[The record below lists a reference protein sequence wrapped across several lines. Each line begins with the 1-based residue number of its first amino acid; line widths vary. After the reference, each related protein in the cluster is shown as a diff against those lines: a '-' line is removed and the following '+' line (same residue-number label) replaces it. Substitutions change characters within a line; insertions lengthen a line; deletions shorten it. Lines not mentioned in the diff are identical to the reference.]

1 MTLHGLM
8 WRIQIN
14 LAGAKQR
21 DIKRKKQNRRKQMK
35 KLTAGIFA
43 TLLAVVSVGAAR
55 ADIASSQYVDDK
67 VDTVETSVTTLSGRV
82 DTAEGEIA
90 TLTSG
95 LAGKQDKALITSADY
110 EENISSETGYPSVAA
125 VKAAIDAAT
134 DGMVT
139 DVSGK
144 VNIAQGAGAANK
156 AVITG
161 ADGNITTGEV
171 TSGMIADGTIVD
183 ADISASAA
191 IKASKITGL
200 GGLASQDTVG
210 AGDIEAG
217 AIVNADISASAAIDQ
232 SKINGLEAS
241 LGAKENVA
249 NRVTTTTWDTNKTSD
264 EKYPTA
270 GAVNAAITTAT
281 SGITTDISELTTQVE
296 ENTQGIADNASDIS
310 TNTSA
315 IGTLTSLTTTEQG
328 NLVGAINEVAGE
340 VADVSGDIALK
351 QNITDNTFQ
360 TTEKTV
366 PGAVN
371 ELKTAVDAAA
381 GAAAAAQTAA
391 DAKIPKPS
399 GECSNPTNKC
409 VLVSNGTSS
418 FEWEVVAR
426 GVSPDVGE

>member
-1 MTLHGLM
+1 
-8 WRIQIN
+8 
-14 LAGAKQR
+14 
-21 DIKRKKQNRRKQMK
+21 MK

-67 VDTVETSVTTLSGRV
+67 VGTVETSVTTLSGRV
-82 DTAEGEIA
+82 DTAEGEIETLGTELDAKLDSA
-90 TLTSG
+90 TAASTYATQSALTSG
-95 LAGKQDKALITSADY
+95 LADKQDKELITSAEY
-110 EENISSETGYPSVAA
+110 AKHVSSETGYPSVAA
-125 VKAAIDAAT
+125 VEAAIDAAT

-144 VNIAQGAGAANK
+144 VDVAQGAGAANK

-171 TSGMIADGTIVD
+171 TSGMIADGTIVN

-191 IKASKITGL
+191 IDASKITGL

-249 NRVTTTTWDTNKTSD
+249 NRVTTTTWDTNKNSD
-264 EKYPTA
+264 EMYPTA

-281 SGITTDISELTTQVE
+281 SGITTDVSELTAQVE
-296 ENTQGIADNASDIS
+296 ENTQGIADNASGIL
-310 TNTSA
+310 TNKSA

-328 NLVGAINEVAGE
+328 NLVGAINEV
-340 VADVSGDIALK
+340 DGDI
-351 QNITDNTFQ
+351 
-360 TTEKTV
+360 TTI
-366 PGAVN
+366 N
-371 ELKTAVDAAA
+371 SELA
-381 GAAAAAQTAA
+381 G
-391 DAKIPKPS
+391 KIPMPD

-409 VLVSNGTSS
+409 VLVSNGTDA

-426 GVSPDVGE
+426 GVSQGDGE

>member
-1 MTLHGLM
+1 
-8 WRIQIN
+8 
-14 LAGAKQR
+14 
-21 DIKRKKQNRRKQMK
+21 MK

-67 VDTVETSVTTLSGRV
+67 VGTVETSVTTLSGRV
-82 DTAEGEIA
+82 DTAEGEIETLGTELDAKLDSA
-90 TLTSG
+90 TAASTYATQSALTSG
-95 LAGKQDKALITSADY
+95 LAGKQDKKLITSAEY
-110 EENISSETGYPSVAA
+110 ATNLSSETGYPSVAA
-125 VKAAIDAAT
+125 VEAAIDAAT

-144 VNIAQGAGAANK
+144 VDIAQGAGAANK

-171 TSGMIADGTIVD
+171 TSGMIADGTIV
-183 ADISASAA
+183 
-191 IKASKITGL
+191 
-200 GGLASQDTVG
+200 
-210 AGDIEAG
+210 
-217 AIVNADISASAAIDQ
+217 NADISASAAIDQ

-249 NRVTTTTWDTNKTSD
+249 NRVTTKTWDTNKNSD

-281 SGITTDISELTTQVE
+281 SGITSDVSELTAQVE

-351 QNITDNTFQ
+351 QNITDNTF
-360 TTEKTV
+360 TTTAKTV

-381 GAAAAAQTAA
+381 DAAEAAQTAA
-391 DAKIPKPS
+391 DAKIPMPS

-426 GVSPDVGE
+426 GVSQGVGE

>member
-1 MTLHGLM
+1 
-8 WRIQIN
+8 
-14 LAGAKQR
+14 
-21 DIKRKKQNRRKQMK
+21 MK

-67 VDTVETSVTTLSGRV
+67 VGTVETSVTTLSGRV
-82 DTAEGEIA
+82 DTAEGEIETLETGLNAKLDSA
-90 TLTSG
+90 TAASTYATQSALTSG
-95 LAGKQDKALITSADY
+95 LAGKQDKELITSAEY
-110 EENISSETGYPSVAA
+110 ATNLSSETGYPSVAA
-125 VKAAIDAAT
+125 VEAAIDAAT

-144 VNIAQGAGAANK
+144 VDVAQGAGAANK

-171 TSGMIADGTIVD
+171 TSGMIADGTIVN

-191 IKASKITGL
+191 IEASKITGL

-249 NRVTTTTWDTNKTSD
+249 NRVTTTTWDTNKNSD
-264 EKYPTA
+264 EMYPTA

-281 SGITTDISELTTQVE
+281 SGITTDVSELTAQVE
-296 ENTQGIADNASDIS
+296 ENTQGIADNASGIS
-310 TNTSA
+310 TNKSA

-340 VADVSGDIALK
+340 VAGVSGDIALK
-351 QNITDNTFQ
+351 QNITDNAF
-360 TTEKTV
+360 TTAAKTV

-381 GAAAAAQTAA
+381 DAAEAAQKAA
-391 DAKIPKPS
+391 DAKIPMPS

-426 GVSPDVGE
+426 GVSQGDGE